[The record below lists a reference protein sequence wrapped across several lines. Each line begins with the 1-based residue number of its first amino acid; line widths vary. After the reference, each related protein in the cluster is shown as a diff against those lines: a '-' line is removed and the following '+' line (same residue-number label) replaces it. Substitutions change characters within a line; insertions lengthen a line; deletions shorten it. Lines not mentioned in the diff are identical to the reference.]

1 MKEEDKQAILEF
13 QANRCRSCRN
23 SISSTDQANFVQ
35 NLSRREGGKGGDPAN
50 HRALCKKCKPD
61 KVTVTFTLSQWENNL
76 LEDIVEEFRD
86 IYKSR
91 SHFIRAC
98 IEDWNFR
105 KIRKNGKTHKE
116 REEFLSD
123 TYRTYDLEWSS
134 RYAENSAKEM
144 SREIEDLL
152 SSVESIRLLKTAL
165 EMMNNTLMDLQ
176 KTRIFNPR
184 NNRVNR
190 VGNNSSLRKY
200 MEEKKE
206 YPNREEYSPGP
217 IPTDDF

>member
-35 NLSRREGGKGGDPAN
+35 NLSRREGGKSGDPAN
-50 HRALCKKCKPD
+50 HRALCKKCKSD
-61 KVTVTFTLSQWENNL
+61 KVTVTFTLSQWEDDL

-105 KIRKNGKTHKE
+105 KIRKNGKAHKE

-134 RYAENSAKEM
+134 RYAENSAEEM

-152 SSVESIRLLKTAL
+152 SSVESIRLMKTAL
-165 EMMNNTLMDLQ
+165 EMMNNTLIDLQ

-184 NNRVNR
+184 DKRVNR

-200 MEEKKE
+200 MEEKE